1 MSVHPALPWTLRAIA
16 RLEGPENLRPRRL
29 TETDFARWRRLSP
42 NGSWRAFIELLHED
56 LAPIYPVPFDL
67 SRWSLDPLASLTDA
81 DSEALIRVAAA
92 ADEIDATNFLRAA
105 ARELGLPAGG
115 AIADLPR
122 TSPGQ
127 RVLELPG
134 SGGRI
139 AAWQTANFPGL
150 AFHAQFVFVAD
161 SDAERILVGLSAAE
175 CRANEPTIWSSAE
188 ALRALG
194 RGERFDRLVG
204 HSGYEPAAR
213 FAAACGQD
221 VRFV

>member
-16 RLEGPENLRPRRL
+16 RLEGADTLRPRRL
-29 TETDFARWRRLSP
+29 TEPEFARWRRLSP
-42 NGSWRAFIELLHED
+42 DGAWRTFIELLHED

-67 SRWSLDPLASLTDA
+67 ARWSVDPLTDLT
-81 DSEALIRVAAA
+81 EAEAEQAIRAAA
-92 ADEIDATNFLRAA
+92 AAEVSEPFAFLRAA
-105 ARELGLPAGG
+105 ARDLGLPSGG
-115 AIADLPR
+115 AIADVPR
-122 TSPGQ
+122 TAPGQ

-139 AAWQTANFPGL
+139 AAWQTANLPGL

-161 SDAERILVGLSAAE
+161 TDAERLLVGLSAAE
-175 CRANEPTIWSSAE
+175 CRSNEPTIWTSAE
-188 ALRALG
+188 ALAALA

-204 HSGYEPAAR
+204 HSGYPPAAE
-213 FAAACGQD
+213 FAAACGQE

>member
-1 MSVHPALPWTLRAIA
+1 MTEA
-16 RLEGPENLRPRRL
+16 EGEQLVR
-29 TETDFARWRRLSP
+29 
-42 NGSWRAFIELLHED
+42 
-56 LAPIYPVPFDL
+56 
-67 SRWSLDPLASLTDA
+67 
-81 DSEALIRVAAA
+81 AAA
-92 ADEIDATNFLRAA
+92 ASTAEPLDSGAFLRAA
-105 ARELGLPAGG
+105 ARDLGLPAGG

-122 TSPGQ
+122 TAPGQ

-139 AAWQTANFPGL
+139 AAWQVANLPGL

-161 SDAERILVGLSAAE
+161 TDAERILVGLSASE
-175 CRANEPTIWSSAE
+175 CRANEPTIWTSTE
-188 ALRALG
+188 ALAALNG
-194 RGERFDRLVG
+194 GERFDRLVG